1 MRRFKTFGL
10 CIVAAIAVSATAVA
24 TAAAEPPEFGRC
36 VKKAKAEGTGYS
48 SSTCTTAVSSGAK
61 FEWLSGPGAKAH
73 FSSASRFVLTSKDK
87 VCLKSREAKEEGNEA
102 LANKILEEHHFTA
115 EECEATLAMHGG
127 RGEAQEP
134 VTLETVSGSTV
145 ECEELSASGEY
156 TGAKT
161 VGNVLTTFKGCSTA
175 GSIGCQSPG
184 ASPREVRTSA
194 LEGSLGLI
202 KKEAEPV
209 SSAAGIDL
217 AATSGNIA
225 EMECGPIFGEFF
237 EKIVVTGS
245 VIHEV
250 ATNKMVLEENEKFIE
265 RKGHQ
270 KPENFDGGPQ
280 DVLESS
286 LNGGANEQSGE
297 DLLTKLTNEEKI
309 EVNTVV

>member
-1 MRRFKTFGL
+1 M
-10 CIVAAIAVSATAVA
+10 
-24 TAAAEPPEFGRC
+24 
-36 VKKAKAEGTGYS
+36 
-48 SSTCTTAVSSGAK
+48 SSGAK

-73 FSSASRFVLTSKDK
+73 FSSASRFVLTPKDK
-87 VCLKSREAKEEGNEA
+87 ICVKWREAKEEGNEA
-102 LANKILEEHHFTA
+102 LAGKILEEHHFTA

-134 VTLETVSGSTV
+134 VTLETVSGS
-145 ECEELSASGEY
+145 
-156 TGAKT
+156 
-161 VGNVLTTFKGCSTA
+161 
-175 GSIGCQSPG
+175 PG
-184 ASPREVRTSA
+184 ASPGEVKTSA

-202 KKEAEPV
+202 KKESEPV

-217 AATSGNIA
+217 AATSGNIT